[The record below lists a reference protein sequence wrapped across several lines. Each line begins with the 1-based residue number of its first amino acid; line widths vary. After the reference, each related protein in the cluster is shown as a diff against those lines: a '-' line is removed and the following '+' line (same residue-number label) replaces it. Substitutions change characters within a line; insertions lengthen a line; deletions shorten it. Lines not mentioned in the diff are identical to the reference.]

1 MNRRAFLQSAC
12 GLMVPASI
20 LSKPV
25 AAFGIMASG
34 SRYFAAA
41 GSGAIADGDTIVRT
55 GPSATKPSIIEWLG
69 GSGGVIDSATADAD
83 FSRTGW
89 SKSFTDISRWTY
101 NTGRTFNRSKSLLA
115 DNKYPTPTDGRKT
128 WFYDYGASGVTE
140 EYRSCNF
147 YCDRG
152 SATTFQWK
160 IWRLLPAELETDGQ
174 DPSWYIANWYNGYG
188 NAFLNVYNQD
198 GGGTRDLSTLAPFN
212 GWFRLEVFWTC
223 NTPNGTSNGTIRF
236 KCTNRSTGATVFDD
250 TFSSVNFRGSTGP
263 PPVHRYACWQNY
275 LGNETPTDTQLRV
288 YMDDIYMSA
297 VASST
302 GAFVRAELCNNG
314 TYASATISE
323 ICEVTGISGTDWSV
337 KLNKGQH
344 ASSDLTGLYLA
355 LFPASGSPTMVAV

>member
-1 MNRRAFLQSAC
+1 MAILILRSTV
-12 GLMVPASI
+12 VPAT
-20 LSKPV
+20 
-25 AAFGIMASG
+25 
-34 SRYFAAA
+34 
-41 GSGAIADGDTIVRT
+41 IADGATITRT

-69 GSGGVIDSATADAD
+69 GSGGIIDAATADAD

-147 YCDRG
+147 YVDTG
-152 SATTFQWK
+152 SATAFQWK
-160 IWRLLPAELETDGQ
+160 IWRLLWREMEVDGE
-174 DPSWYIANWYNGYG
+174 DPSWYISNWYNGYG
-188 NAFLNVYNQD
+188 DLFFNVYNQD
-198 GGGTRDLSTLAPFN
+198 GGGTRDAGWIAPFN
-212 GWFRLEVFWTC
+212 EWLRVEIWFSC
-223 NTPNGTSNGTIRF
+223 NTPAGTSNGSFRVKVTRRSDGSTI
-236 KCTNRSTGATVFDD
+236 GD
-250 TFSSVNFRGSTGP
+250 TTWTSLNFRGATGP

-275 LGNETPTDTQLRV
+275 LGNESPSETQLRV

-297 VASST
+297 VSSGA
-302 GAFVRAELCNNG
+302 GAFVRAELCNNSN
-314 TYASATISE
+314 YSSATIKE

-344 ASSDLTGLYLA
+344 SSSDLTGLYLA
-355 LFPASGSPTMVAV
+355 LFPTGMSASPTMVAV